1 MSRISKYDKK
11 ILLTIID
18 NIENFMK
25 SYKEE
30 FDFIYKKIGDLEW
43 ERATIYLGKKAIM
56 RSDIEMI
63 DEQIENYRENISI
76 LIEKVRNEV
85 QRINQQNSRKG

>member
-1 MSRISKYDKK
+1 MKSMPPE
-11 ILLTIID
+11 L
-18 NIENFMK
+18 K

-30 FDFIYKKIGDLEW
+30 FGFIYKKIGDLEW

-85 QRINQQNSRKG
+85 QRINHQNSRKG

>member
-1 MSRISKYDKK
+1 MKSMPPE
-11 ILLTIID
+11 L
-18 NIENFMK
+18 K

-30 FDFIYKKIGDLEW
+30 FDFIHKKIGDLEW

-56 RSDIEMI
+56 RSDIETI

-85 QRINQQNSRKG
+85 QRINHQNSRKG

>member
-1 MSRISKYDKK
+1 MKSMPPE
-11 ILLTIID
+11 L
-18 NIENFMK
+18 K

-30 FDFIYKKIGDLEW
+30 FDFIHKKIGDLEW

-63 DEQIENYRENISI
+63 DEQLENYRDNISI

-85 QRINQQNSRKG
+85 QRINHQNSRKG

>member
-1 MSRISKYDKK
+1 MKSMPPE
-11 ILLTIID
+11 L
-18 NIENFMK
+18 K

-30 FDFIYKKIGDLEW
+30 FDFIHKKIGDLEW

-63 DEQIENYRENISI
+63 DEQLENYRENISI
-76 LIEKVRNEV
+76 LIENVRDEV
-85 QRINQQNSRKG
+85 QRINQQNRRKD

>member
-1 MSRISKYDKK
+1 MKSVPPE
-11 ILLTIID
+11 L
-18 NIENFMK
+18 K
-25 SYKEE
+25 SYKEK
-30 FDFIYKKIGDLEW
+30 FDFIHKKIGDLEW

-63 DEQIENYRENISI
+63 DEQIENYRENIRI

-85 QRINQQNSRKG
+85 QRINHQNSRKG

>member
-1 MSRISKYDKK
+1 MNSMPPE
-11 ILLTIID
+11 L
-18 NIENFMK
+18 K

-30 FDFIYKKIGDLEW
+30 FDLIYKKIGDLEW
-43 ERATIYLGKKAIM
+43 ERATISLGKKAIM

-85 QRINQQNSRKG
+85 QRINHQNSRKG